1 MQFASPGEL
10 VHDQAVQLTL
20 VTDGVAGVY
29 LWLFL
34 PSYIWLRTSPLAKV
48 FLLWYSSIC
57 PFLLQW
63 VKASIYWPWLGSCV
77 LTNCQR
83 WEESEKVELNIF
95 SSLIGYEQVQML

>member
-1 MQFASPGEL
+1 M
-10 VHDQAVQLTL
+10 QLTL
-20 VTDGVAGVY
+20 VADRVAGVD

-48 FLLWYSSIC
+48 FLLWYSSIG

-63 VKASIYWPWLGSCV
+63 EKTSIYWSWLGGCV

-83 WEESEKVELNIF
+83 WQESEKVELLILLA
-95 SSLIGYEQVQML
+95 SSGINKYKCLRVELEISL